1 MALGEVVHRTDVSW
15 CVFARDIVTDQSHS
29 SLKEHVVT
37 AGVGGGGVSYTV
49 VILMQVPWAMTGI
62 PDAAMEEQ
70 WGGGKLTQRKSL
82 TWQLHLSFRH

>member
-49 VILMQVPWAMTGI
+49 VILMQVPWVLYAFFSRSKR
-62 PDAAMEEQ
+62 D
-70 WGGGKLTQRKSL
+70 KY
-82 TWQLHLSFRH
+82 HLG